1 MTKLTTEQR
10 LFIDYMKQGHEL
22 KEAAEMLGRA
32 RSTPWYWARTSAD
45 FAAQFAVVYPSFG
58 RFPTRKVKA
67 KVKPESKAGQAAA
80 ATVTLHQLA
89 MQRLDR
95 EIRTDGPNA
104 VLASAALLLI
114 ADPACTTIVEP
125 DDAVEVAAEPG
136 DFALKSP
143 SVRTSQD
150 ELAAMFS
157 EVFPAENPVT
167 FAADTSIMR
176 HYLEQWYGFSIVEKL
191 NLSPRI
197 IACHLAKLVAASYP
211 VAYTRSGGNHAKVY
225 LIPQPNARA

>member
-191 NLSPRI
+191 NLSSRI

-211 VAYTRSGGNHAKVY
+211 VACTRSGGNHAKVY
-225 LIPQPNARA
+225 LIPQPKARA